1 MLIASTLLFAQGGD
15 DGPGNSTLWLVLIIV
30 ALVVLLVFVA
40 IFARYFRLW
49 IQSVTTGA
57 GIGIFD
63 LMRMT
68 FRKVNPTVIVRSK
81 IMAVQA
87 GLYEAKGSP
96 PRRSKP
102 TTWPAATCRW

>member
-1 MLIASTLLFAQGGD
+1 MLI
-15 DGPGNSTLWLVLIIV
+15 V
-30 ALVVLLVFVA
+30 LVFVVIVGLAIFA

-87 GLYEAKGSP
+87 GSTKAKASP
-96 PRRSKP
+96 ARRSRP